1 TIASRIEREYPKAA
15 SAEIPELQLKGLDVR
30 VIPLNEHIVGNVR
43 RSLSVLFGAVLFV
56 LLIGCTNLANLF
68 LARGASRTRE
78 FAVRAAIG
86 AGRGR
91 LIFQVLTESVT
102 VALIG
107 GAAGVLVAI
116 MAIRGLKA
124 FGPEDI
130 PRLAETGIDG
140 GVLLFTI
147 GISLAAGIF
156 FGLVPAWRVSRND
169 PNETLKEGG
178 RNASEGRS
186 GRRAHALL
194 VTAEFAMAVILL
206 SGAGLLIR
214 SFLAVLA
221 IDPGF
226 RPEHVLTVNIEFPY
240 SMTQTRQEAFY
251 RRAFERVAALPGVQA
266 AGAVSNLF
274 FLNDARTW
282 GLRQVESRPP
292 EPVGRWTQ
300 LVWTQ
305 VSGDYF
311 RAMGI
316 PLIKGRY
323 FTDHDGPDSP
333 PVAIVN
339 QTLARRYWPGEDAV
353 GKRLKGFDPRG
364 RNDEW
369 VTVVAVVGDTH
380 SYGLERQ
387 PISQIYEAQM
397 QRHENTPQL
406 VVRTASDPARLAAAI
421 RATVRAVDNTA
432 VISNITTMEQRLGEQ
447 TARRRFQ
454 TWLLGLFSAL
464 ALALAAIGIFGVMHY
479 SVAYRT
485 HEFGVRMALG
495 ARAADVF
502 GMVIRQGLLLAGI
515 GVCAGILGSL
525 WLTQALSGMLYGVTA
540 RDPVTFFA
548 VAFVLLAT
556 ALSACYIP
564 ARRATKVDP
573 MVALRCD

>member
-1 TIASRIEREYPKAA
+1 
-15 SAEIPELQLKGLDVR
+15 

>member
-1 TIASRIEREYPKAA
+1 
-15 SAEIPELQLKGLDVR
+15 
-30 VIPLNEHIVGNVR
+30 
-43 RSLSVLFGAVLFV
+43 
-56 LLIGCTNLANLF
+56 
-68 LARGASRTRE
+68 
-78 FAVRAAIG
+78 VRAAIG
-86 AGRGR
+86 ADRGR

-130 PRLAETGIDG
+130 PRLGETGIDG
-140 GVLLFTI
+140 GVLLFTLA
-147 GISLAAGIF
+147 ISLAAGIF

-178 RNASEGRS
+178 RNAAEGRS
-186 GRRAHALL
+186 SRHAHALL

-226 RPEHVLTVNIEFPY
+226 RPEHVLTVNIEFPH

-339 QTLARRYWPGEDAV
+339 QTLARRYWPGEDAI

-387 PISQIYEAQM
+387 PISQIYEAQI

-432 VISNITTMEQRLGEQ
+432 VISNIATMEQRLGEQ

-454 TWLLGLFSAL
+454 TWLLGVFSAL

-495 ARAADVF
+495 ARATDVF
-502 GMVIRQGLLLAGI
+502 GMVIGQGLLLAGI

-540 RDPVTFFA
+540 RDPVTFAA
-548 VAFVLLAT
+548 VALVLLAT
-556 ALSACYIP
+556 ALAACYIP